1 MIRPGGFSSLPDVT
15 KNLLII
21 NGMGFLATL
30 VFQYGLGISLVRN
43 LGLYL
48 PGSANFAPF
57 QFVTHLFMHG
67 SLIHIFFNMFAL
79 FMFGSV
85 LEQVLGAQRFFTY
98 YFVAGF
104 GAAALYLGVNYLEA
118 LSVQQDLMAAGVS
131 QSNVTALQKA
141 TTETELRSILGN
153 IDQLSAG
160 IREQVINLYRSYNI
174 PTVGASGAVYGLLAG
189 FGLLFPNTNVYLYFL
204 FPIKAKYL
212 VIGAGAIELYSQ
224 LTAGPGDNIAHLAH
238 LGGMLFGFLLL
249 RVWGIQRFN

>member
-1 MIRPGGFSSLPDVT
+1 MIRPGGFSVLPEIT

-21 NGMGFLATL
+21 NGLGFLATL
-30 VFQYGLGISLVRN
+30 AFQYGLGISLVKN

-48 PGSANFAPF
+48 PGSANFAPY
-57 QFVTHLFMHG
+57 QVVTHLFMHG

-104 GAAALYLGVNYLEA
+104 GAAALYMGVNYLEA
-118 LSVQQDLMAAGVS
+118 LTVQQDLMAAGVS
-131 QSNVTALQKA
+131 KSNLIALQKA
-141 TTETELRSILGN
+141 TTETELRSVLGS
-153 IDQLSAG
+153 IDQLSAEV
-160 IREQVINLYRSYNI
+160 RENVISLYRSYNI

-189 FGLLFPNTNVYLYFL
+189 FGLLFPNTNIYLYFL

-224 LTAGPGDNIAHLAH
+224 LTAGQGDNIAHLAH

>member
-1 MIRPGGFSSLPDVT
+1 MLSPGGFSSLPEVT

-21 NGMGFLATL
+21 NGLGFLATL
-30 VFQYGLGISLVRN
+30 AFQFGFGVSLVET

-48 PGSANFAPF
+48 PGSANFAPY
-57 QFVTHLFMHG
+57 QVVTHLFMHG
-67 SLIHIFFNMFAL
+67 SLLHIFFNMFAL

-104 GAAALYLGVNYLEA
+104 GAAALYMGVNYLEA
-118 LSVQQDLMAAGVS
+118 LSVYQELQAAGVS
-131 QSNVTALQKA
+131 KSNLISLQQA
-141 TTETELRSILGN
+141 TTESELRSIISN
-153 IDQLSAG
+153 IDQLSTSVKNN
-160 IREQVINLYRSYNI
+160 VINLYQSYNI

-189 FGLLFPNTNVYLYFL
+189 FGLLFPNTNIYLYFL

-212 VIGAGAIELYSQ
+212 VIGAGLIELYLQITGGQSD
-224 LTAGPGDNIAHLAH
+224 GIAHLAH

>member
-1 MIRPGGFSSLPDVT
+1 MLRPGGFGSLPDIT

-21 NGMGFLATL
+21 NGLGFLATL
-30 VFQYGLGISLVRN
+30 AFKFGFGVSLVRD

-48 PGSANFAPF
+48 PSSANFEPY
-57 QFVTHLFMHG
+57 QVVTHLFMHG

-85 LEQVLGAQRFFTY
+85 LEQVLGSQRFFTY

-104 GAAALYLGVNYLEA
+104 GAAALYMGVNYLES
-118 LSVQQDLMAAGVS
+118 LSVYQDLVAAGVS
-131 QSNVTALQKA
+131 KSNMTALQNA
-141 TTETELRSILGN
+141 TTKQELQSILAG
-153 IDQLSAG
+153 IDNLSAG
-160 IREQVINLYRSYNI
+160 VRDEVINLYRSYNI

-189 FGLLFPNTNVYLYFL
+189 FGLLFPNTSIYLYFL

-224 LTAGPGDNIAHLAH
+224 LTAGPDDNIAHLAH

>member
-1 MIRPGGFSSLPDVT
+1 MIRPGGFSVLPEIT

-21 NGMGFLATL
+21 NGLGFLATL
-30 VFQYGLGISLVRN
+30 AFQYGLGISLVKN

-48 PGSANFAPF
+48 PGSANFAPY
-57 QFVTHLFMHG
+57 QVVTHLFMHG

-104 GAAALYLGVNYLEA
+104 GAAALYMGVNYLEA
-118 LSVQQDLMAAGVS
+118 LTVQQDLMAAGVS
-131 QSNVTALQKA
+131 ESNLTALQKA
-141 TTETELRSILGN
+141 TTETELRSVLGS

-160 IREQVINLYRSYNI
+160 VRENVISLYRSYNI

-189 FGLLFPNTNVYLYFL
+189 FGLLFPNTNIYLYFL

-224 LTAGPGDNIAHLAH
+224 LTAGQGDNIAHLAH